1 MKPEAETT
9 KNYIKYPFVIYDL
22 SSYMDKNDK
31 SSITTPFHAKHPH
44 PLSHS
49 SHSLLL
55 PLSNQTQL
63 TRDDVKDLITTCF
76 SICISH
82 IYYIKRWPELIFHQ
96 VPPVR
101 QSPQHGENPAANASV
116 PTEED
121 PLSFTKKKGHFLL
134 SQQKLK
140 EAFGGRILLPL
151 KTKKRPF
158 WLQKLKKKTHRRIR
172 LEDYYEEGNSYPTEI
187 RGLRSHQRRPRNST
201 PQHYLRER
209 FEGVNQYQVVFSNS
223 MFWFVYSKL
232 PIRLI
237 LFTFSFT
244 TFLNL
249 YFLKMKMCMS

>member
-22 SSYMDKNDK
+22 SSYKDKNDK

-49 SHSLLL
+49 SHSLLI

-101 QSPQHGENPAANASV
+101 QSPQPGENPAANASV

-134 SQQKLK
+134 SQTETERSLWRKDFATVENEEETIAEGETLV
-140 EAFGGRILLPL
+140 
-151 KTKKRPF
+151 KKH
-158 WLQKLKKKTHRRIR
+158 KKKKKQNQLPSISQQPHPEIFS
-172 LEDYYEEGNSYPTEI
+172 YYLWP
-187 RGLRSHQRRPRNST
+187 
-201 PQHYLRER
+201 
-209 FEGVNQYQVVFSNS
+209 
-223 MFWFVYSKL
+223 
-232 PIRLI
+232 
-237 LFTFSFT
+237 
-244 TFLNL
+244 
-249 YFLKMKMCMS
+249 